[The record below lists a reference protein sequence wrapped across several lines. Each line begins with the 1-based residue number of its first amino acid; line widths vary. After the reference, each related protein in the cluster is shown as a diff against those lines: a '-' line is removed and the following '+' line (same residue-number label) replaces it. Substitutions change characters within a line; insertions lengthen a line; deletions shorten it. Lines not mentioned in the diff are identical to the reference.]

1 MHIEIDS
8 SKCQGHALCALMSD
22 DYFTLDDIGHIA
34 STSGEV
40 QHRRRRQSAS
50 GCRSLPRTRLHPV
63 LTADDDTRTLRGQPM
78 TSTESSPRR
87 EADEF
92 DTDLDHHSAELQG
105 SVPGCSRSCNLGAPS
120 PNPAIGVD
128 FGC

>member
-40 QHRRRRQSAS
+40 PPEDVDRARQGA
-50 GCRSLPRTRLHPV
+50 
-63 LTADDDTRTLRGQPM
+63 
-78 TSTESSPRR
+78 
-87 EADEF
+87 EA
-92 DTDLDHHSAELQG
+92 
-105 SVPGCSRSCNLGAPS
+105 
-120 PNPAIGVD
+120 
-128 FGC
+128 